1 MSQQER
7 STLSV
12 TLCSIKADSGGKA
25 SRAVLGMYGDGKVR
39 LALLQ
44 SLVSRRYYVTCIG
57 RPGLRSED
65 ASCCATAVNGMTDG
79 SKPCN
84 YVFAQTKNTSRHKA
98 QQEFQ
103 GI

>member
-1 MSQQER
+1 
-7 STLSV
+7 
-12 TLCSIKADSGGKA
+12 
-25 SRAVLGMYGDGKVR
+25 
-39 LALLQ
+39 LQ

-84 YVFAQTKNTSRHKA
+84 YVFAQTKNTSRHKS